1 MRAFIFTL
9 LLFIGCLGFS
19 QINTPR
25 FSPAT
30 EIKQMVGLT
39 EIEVQY
45 SRPSKRGREIFGNLV
60 PYDKIWRT
68 GADNSTKISFTT
80 DVMVDGNTIKAG
92 TYSIF
97 SIPNQ
102 NEWTVMFYS
111 DVELWGVPRDWSD
124 DKIVF
129 SSNYKVNKI
138 NPVETFTISFDD
150 LTNNDVNMSISW
162 EKSSV
167 DIKIDVP
174 TRSMVE
180 KDINNVLNDNPKASD
195 YYAAA
200 VFYRQENV
208 NLSQALLWM
217 NKAIEMFENPRFYH
231 YRQQSLLMAANNK
244 FSDAIDAANK
254 SLDDAIKAD
263 NQSYVKMNR
272 RSIDCLLYTSPSPRD
287 RG

>member
-1 MRAFIFTL
+1 MRAFIFTI
-9 LLFIGCLGFS
+9 LLFVGCLGFS

-25 FSPAT
+25 FSPAS
-30 EIKQMVGLT
+30 EIEQMVGLT
-39 EIEVQY
+39 EIEIEY
-45 SRPSKRGREIFGNLV
+45 SRPSMRDREVFGNLV
-60 PYDKIWRT
+60 PFGKVWRT
-68 GADNSTKISFTT
+68 GADNSTKISFDT
-80 DVMVDGNTIKAG
+80 DVIISGKTVQSG

-97 SIPNQ
+97 SIPNK
-102 NEWTVMFYS
+102 ESWEIIFYS

-129 SSNYKVNKI
+129 SSTYKVNKI
-138 NPVETFTISFDD
+138 NTVETFTISFND
-150 LTNNDVNMSISW
+150 LTNNDVKMNISW
-162 EKSSV
+162 ENTSV

-180 KDINNVLNDNPKASD
+180 KDISNVLNDNPKASD

-208 NLSQALLWM
+208 NLSKALLWM

-244 FSDAIDAANK
+244 FSEAIDAANK

-263 NQSYVKMNR
+263 NQGYVKMNR
-272 RSIDCLLYTSPSPRD
+272 QSIAEWSKKL
-287 RG
+287 

>member
-9 LLFIGCLGFS
+9 LLFVGCLGFS

-45 SRPSKRGREIFGNLV
+45 SRPSMRGREIFGNLV
-60 PYDKIWRT
+60 AYDKIWRT

-124 DKIVF
+124 NKIVF
-129 SSNYKVNKI
+129 SSTYIVNKI

-162 EKSSV
+162 ENSSDV
-167 DIKIDVP
+167 IKIDVR

-231 YRQQSLLMAANNK
+231 FRQQSLLMAANNK

-272 RSIDCLLYTSPSPRD
+272 QSIAEWSKKL
-287 RG
+287 

>member
-1 MRAFIFTL
+1 
-9 LLFIGCLGFS
+9 
-19 QINTPR
+19 
-25 FSPAT
+25 
-30 EIKQMVGLT
+30 MVGLT
-39 EIEVQY
+39 EIEVKY
-45 SRPSKRGREIFGNLV
+45 SRPSMRGREIFGNLV

-80 DVMVDGNTIKAG
+80 DVIIDANKIKAG

-97 SIPNQ
+97 SIPKQ
-102 NEWTVMFYS
+102 DEWLVMLYS
-111 DVELWGVPRDWSD
+111 DVELWGVPRNWSD

-129 SSNYKVNKI
+129 SSTYKVNKI
-138 NPVETFTISFDD
+138 NPVETFTISFND

-162 EKSSV
+162 ENSSV
-167 DIKIDVP
+167 DVKIEVP

-180 KDINNVLNDNPKASD
+180 KDISNVLNDNPKASD

-208 NLSQALLWM
+208 NLSKALLWM

-244 FSDAIDAANK
+244 FSEAIDAANK
-254 SLDDAIKAD
+254 SLNDAIKAD
-263 NQSYVKMNR
+263 NQGYVKMNR
-272 RSIDCLLYTSPSPRD
+272 QSIAEWSKKL
-287 RG
+287 

>member
-9 LLFIGCLGFS
+9 FLFVGCLGFS

-45 SRPSKRGREIFGNLV
+45 SRPSMRGREIFGNLV
-60 PYDKIWRT
+60 AYDKIWRT

-80 DVMVDGNTIKAG
+80 DVIVDGNTINAG

-138 NPVETFTISFDD
+138 NPVETFTISFND

-217 NKAIEMFENPRFYH
+217 NKAIEMFDNPRFYH

-272 RSIDCLLYTSPSPRD
+272 QSIAEWSKKL
-287 RG
+287 

>member
-1 MRAFIFTL
+1 MRAFIFTI
-9 LLFIGCLGFS
+9 LLFVSCLGFS

-25 FSPAT
+25 FSPAS
-30 EIKQMVGLT
+30 EIEQMVGIT
-39 EIEVQY
+39 EIEIEY
-45 SRPSKRGREIFGNLV
+45 SRPSMRGREVFGNLV
-60 PYDKIWRT
+60 PFGKVWRT
-68 GADNSTKISFTT
+68 GADNSTKISFDT
-80 DVMVDGNTIKAG
+80 DVIISGKTVQSG

-97 SIPNQ
+97 SIPNK
-102 NEWTVMFYS
+102 ESWEIIFYS

-129 SSNYKVNKI
+129 SSTYKVNKI
-138 NPVETFTISFDD
+138 NTVETFTISFND
-150 LTNNDVNMSISW
+150 LTNNDVNMNISW
-162 EKSSV
+162 EKTSV

-180 KDINNVLNDNPKASD
+180 KDISNVLNDNPKASD

-208 NLSQALLWM
+208 NLSKALLWM

-263 NQSYVKMNR
+263 NQGYVKMNR
-272 RSIDCLLYTSPSPRD
+272 QSIAEWSKKL
-287 RG
+287 

>member
-45 SRPSKRGREIFGNLV
+45 SRPSMRGREIFGNLV

-80 DVMVDGNTIKAG
+80 DVMVDGKTIKAG

-162 EKSSV
+162 ENSSV
-167 DIKIDVP
+167 NIKIDVP

-231 YRQQSLLMAANNK
+231 FRQQSLLMAANNK

-272 RSIDCLLYTSPSPRD
+272 QSIAEWSKKL
-287 RG
+287 

>member
-1 MRAFIFTL
+1 
-9 LLFIGCLGFS
+9 
-19 QINTPR
+19 
-25 FSPAT
+25 
-30 EIKQMVGLT
+30 MVGLT
-39 EIEVQY
+39 EIEVKY
-45 SRPSKRGREIFGNLV
+45 SRPSMRGREVFGNLV

-80 DVMVDGNTIKAG
+80 DVIIDDNTIKAG

-97 SIPNQ
+97 SIPSQ
-102 NEWTVMFYS
+102 NEWMVMLYS
-111 DVELWGVPRDWSD
+111 DVELWGVPRNWSD

-129 SSNYKVNKI
+129 SSTYKVNKI
-138 NPVETFTISFDD
+138 NPVETFTISFND

-162 EKSSV
+162 ENSSV
-167 DIKIDVP
+167 DVKIDVP

-180 KDINNVLNDNPKASD
+180 KDISSVLNDNPKASD

-231 YRQQSLLMAANNK
+231 YRQQSLLMAAKNK
-244 FSDAIDAANK
+244 FDEAIDAANK
-254 SLDDAIKAD
+254 SLDDAIKSD
-263 NQSYVKMNR
+263 NQGYIKMNR
-272 RSIDCLLYTSPSPRD
+272 ESIAEWSKNL
-287 RG
+287 

>member
-1 MRAFIFTL
+1 MRAIIFTL
-9 LLFIGCLGFS
+9 LLFTVNLSFS

-39 EIEVQY
+39 EIEVKY
-45 SRPSKRGREIFGNLV
+45 SRPSMRGREVFGNLV
-60 PYDKIWRT
+60 PYDQIWRT

-80 DVMVDGNTIKAG
+80 DVIIDGNSIKAG

-129 SSNYKVNKI
+129 SSTYKVNKI
-138 NPVETFTISFDD
+138 NPVETFTIAFDD

-162 EKSSV
+162 ENSSV
-167 DIKIDVP
+167 DVKIDVP
-174 TRSMVE
+174 TRSIVE
-180 KDINNVLNDNPKASD
+180 KDISNVLNDNPKASD

-217 NKAIEMFENPRFYH
+217 NKAIEMFDNPRFYH

-272 RSIDCLLYTSPSPRD
+272 QSIAEWSKKL
-287 RG
+287 

>member
-1 MRAFIFTL
+1 MSGITNSKLKFINGSLENTEKN
-9 LLFIGCLGFS
+9 
-19 QINTPR
+19 IN
-25 FSPAT
+25 
-30 EIKQMVGLT
+30 
-39 EIEVQY
+39 
-45 SRPSKRGREIFGNLV
+45 
-60 PYDKIWRT
+60 
-68 GADNSTKISFTT
+68 
-80 DVMVDGNTIKAG
+80 
-92 TYSIF
+92 
-97 SIPNQ
+97 
-102 NEWTVMFYS
+102 
-111 DVELWGVPRDWSD
+111 
-124 DKIVF
+124 
-129 SSNYKVNKI
+129 
-138 NPVETFTISFDD
+138 
-150 LTNNDVNMSISW
+150 
-162 EKSSV
+162 
-167 DIKIDVP
+167 IKIDVP

-272 RSIDCLLYTSPSPRD
+272 QSIAEWSKKL
-287 RG
+287 